1 MINLADVTKE
11 YIKEHNSNWLIQ
23 VPDHSYRILITGKR
37 NSLFNLITHQGN
49 IDEIHL
55 YCKDPCETKYQ
66 FLINNRESASLKS
79 LNHSKA
85 FIEYSIDM
93 DEIYKIIEK
102 YSPNRKCRI
111 LIAFDYM
118 IAYMLSK
125 KILD

>member
-1 MINLADVTKE
+1 M
-11 YIKEHNSNWLIQ
+11 
-23 VPDHSYRILITGKR
+23 
-37 NSLFNLITHQGN
+37 
-49 IDEIHL
+49 
-55 YCKDPCETKYQ
+55 
-66 FLINNRESASLKS
+66 
-79 LNHSKA
+79 NHSKA